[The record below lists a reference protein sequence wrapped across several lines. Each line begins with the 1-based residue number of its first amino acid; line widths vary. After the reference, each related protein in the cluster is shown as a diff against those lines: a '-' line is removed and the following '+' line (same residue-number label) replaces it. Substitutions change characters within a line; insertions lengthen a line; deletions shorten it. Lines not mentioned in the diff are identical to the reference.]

1 MDKWIKRVAAKLLT
15 TGSTVARATI
25 RALVLLASMFRHGA
39 AGAPLTSRIVRRQQ
53 PAVVIDLARARQR
66 RLASGR
72 RPTLSGIRSSPAP
85 KAQHHGS
92 RRGGSDG
99 EARIRP

>member
-15 TGSTVARATI
+15 ITARIA
-25 RALVLLASMFRHGA
+25 
-39 AGAPLTSRIVRRQQ
+39 RRQR
-53 PAVVIDLARARQR
+53 PAVVIDLARARR
-66 RLASGR
+66 RRISSNR
-72 RPTLSGIRSSPAP
+72 RPTLSSVHSSTAP

>member
-15 TGSTVARATI
+15 IGATVARATI
-25 RALVLLASMFRHGA
+25 RALVLLASMFRHRA
-39 AGAPLTSRIVRRQQ
+39 AGAPMTARIARRQQ
-53 PAVVIDLARARQR
+53 PAVVIDLARARR
-66 RLASGR
+66 RRFASGR
-72 RPTLSGIRSSPAP
+72 RPTLSGVRSSTAP